1 MRHALLG
8 ALLLAATTIPAFAQT
23 AAAPTPAVEPR
34 FVAVTD
40 TSALSSNLVG
50 LNVLNA
56 GGETVGE
63 IKDIVLSAEGGAG
76 GFVVSVGGF
85 LGIGEHYVV
94 VDPDSLTI
102 SYDAEG
108 KKWQAQMNATADQ
121 LKAAPAF
128 TYEGKWKN

>member
-1 MRHALLG
+1 MKHALLG
-8 ALLLAATTIPAFAQT
+8 ALLLAATTLPVFAQT
-23 AAAPTPAVEPR
+23 AAVTPATEPR
-34 FVAVTD
+34 FVSVTD
-40 TSALSSNLVG
+40 TNVLSSNLVG

-63 IKDIVLSAEGGAG
+63 IKDIVLSAENGVG

-94 VDPDSLTI
+94 VDPASLTI
-102 SYDAEG
+102 SYDTEG
-108 KKWQAQMNATADQ
+108 KKWQARMNATAEQ